1 MLAQG
6 GIHRGAEGDGCAF
19 EHVADRGVE
28 IHLTHVNIL
37 TYAGCQHIDEPEEF
51 C

>member
-6 GIHRGAEGDGCAF
+6 GVHRGSQGHLGAF
-19 EHVADRGVE
+19 EHVANGGVE

-37 TYAGCQHIDEPEEF
+37 T
-51 C
+51 